1 MTSLLNTCRWFPA
14 GIHKLDNNR
23 RIYINA
29 FELLHVITEYLV
41 SFFNDGCYRIVY
53 YSFLDISRQISI
65 LNWNILTDKLT
76 NFDEVLLKA
85 YRITLCVIRFRML
98 DASFVR

>member
-23 RIYINA
+23 RVYINA

-41 SFFNDGCYRIVY
+41 SFLMTVAIELFIILF
-53 YSFLDISRQISI
+53 SIFLDKFQFS
-65 LNWNILTDKLT
+65 T
-76 NFDEVLLKA
+76 
-85 YRITLCVIRFRML
+85 RIY
-98 DASFVR
+98 

>member
-1 MTSLLNTCRWFPA
+1 MSLVPGRDTQ
-14 GIHKLDNNR
+14 LDNNR
-23 RIYINA
+23 RVYINV

-41 SFFNDGCYRIVY
+41 SFFNDGCDRIIY

-65 LNWNILTDKLT
+65 LNLNVLTDKLT

-85 YRITLCVIRFRML
+85 HRITLCVFRFRML
-98 DASFVR
+98 DASCVR

>member
-1 MTSLLNTCRWFPA
+1 MTSLLNKCRWFPA

-23 RIYINA
+23 RVYINA

-41 SFFNDGCYRIVY
+41 SFFNDGCYRITY

-65 LNWNILTDKLT
+65 LN
-76 NFDEVLLKA
+76 
-85 YRITLCVIRFRML
+85 
-98 DASFVR
+98 

>member
-23 RIYINA
+23 RVHINA

-41 SFFNDGCYRIVY
+41 SFSMTVAIELFIILF
-53 YSFLDISRQISI
+53 SIFL

-98 DASFVR
+98 NASCVR

>member
-23 RIYINA
+23 RVYINA
-29 FELLHVITEYLV
+29 IEFLMIMEYLV
-41 SFFNDGCYRIVY
+41 SFFNDGCYRIIY

-65 LNWNILTDKLT
+65 LN
-76 NFDEVLLKA
+76 
-85 YRITLCVIRFRML
+85 
-98 DASFVR
+98 